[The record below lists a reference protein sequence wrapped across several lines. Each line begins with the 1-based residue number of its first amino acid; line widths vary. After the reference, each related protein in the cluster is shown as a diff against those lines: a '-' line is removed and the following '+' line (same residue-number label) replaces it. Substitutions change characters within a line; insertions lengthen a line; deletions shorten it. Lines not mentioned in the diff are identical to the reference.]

1 MRTLLFLKLIT
12 VLTASFAICS
22 GAIAQGTQSED
33 MSLRVGGALL
43 YSPEYVGS
51 ADYDLRLLPLISF
64 DDIAGFELSGLS
76 LAYPLID
83 IGTGQGPGNW
93 SLKAGPRAAFDF
105 GRDSE
110 DSLTLTGLE
119 DIGAS
124 LLAGGFLRATYGVLG
139 LRIDAGQ
146 DVISGHDGFNAD
158 ISLGTYIPEGLL
170 IDKLAI
176 QPALTLSWAD
186 ENYTQSIYGVTA
198 QQAAASVLPQYDLGE
213 GFHRASAS
221 LLGWYEIDERW
232 QLNGI
237 VSYREYI
244 GDYRDSPILQ
254 APDGTTSDIFM
265 LLGISRKFTL

>member
-1 MRTLLFLKLIT
+1 MRLIIALILSAFALPT
-12 VLTASFAICS
+12 VALASEETNFR
-22 GAIAQGTQSED
+22 
-33 MSLRVGGALL
+33 LGGALL

-51 ADYDLRLLPLISF
+51 ADYDLRVLPLISF

-105 GRDSE
+105 GRDSA
-110 DSLTLTGLE
+110 DSPTLTGFE
-119 DIGAS
+119 DIGVS
-124 LLAGGFLRATYGVLG
+124 LLTGGFLRATYGALG

-146 DVISGHDGFNAD
+146 DVIGGHEGFNAD
-158 ISLGTYIPEGLL
+158 ISLGTFLPAGLL

-186 ENYTQSIYGVTA
+186 ERYNQTIYGVTQ
-198 QQAAASVLPQYDLGE
+198 QQAAASGLQRFDLGG

-221 LLGWYEIDERW
+221 LLAWYEWDDRW

-254 APDGTTSDIFM
+254 APDGTTSDVFM
-265 LLGISRKFTL
+265 LLGISRSFGL

>member
-1 MRTLLFLKLIT
+1 MRLSSALIFAALAAPGLALANDT
-12 VLTASFAICS
+12 NDETSFRA
-22 GAIAQGTQSED
+22 
-33 MSLRVGGALL
+33 GGALL
-43 YSPEYVGS
+43 YSPEYAGS
-51 ADYDLRLLPLISF
+51 ADYQLRVLPLISF

-83 IGTGQGPGNW
+83 IGTGQGPGTW
-93 SLKAGPRAAFDF
+93 SLKAGPRVAFDF

-110 DSLTLTGLE
+110 DSPTLTGFE

-124 LLAGGFLRATYGVLG
+124 LLAGGFLRANYGPVG
-139 LRIDAGQ
+139 LRVDAGQ

-158 ISLGTYIPEGLL
+158 ISLGTYLPKGLL
-170 IDKLAI
+170 VDKLAI

-186 ENYTQSIYGVTA
+186 QNYTQSIYGITA
-198 QQAAASVLPQYDLGE
+198 QQAAASGLPQYDLGG

-221 LLGWYEIDERW
+221 LLSWYELDDRW
-232 QLNGI
+232 QINGI

-254 APDGTTSDIFM
+254 APDGTTSDVFM